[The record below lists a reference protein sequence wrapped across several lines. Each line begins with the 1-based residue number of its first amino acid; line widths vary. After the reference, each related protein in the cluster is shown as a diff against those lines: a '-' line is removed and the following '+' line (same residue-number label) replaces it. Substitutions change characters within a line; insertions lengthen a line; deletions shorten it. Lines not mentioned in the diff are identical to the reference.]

1 MAYPRRVL
9 IVEDEML
16 IALLVE
22 DALTASGV
30 QVAGIATTVQEALKE
45 AVKTEFDC
53 AILDVHLHGKDVY
66 PVADALAARG
76 RPFVFATGYGR
87 GGLCEK
93 YQDRP
98 SLPKPF
104 NGYDLERALEKL

>member
-53 AILDVHLHGKDVY
+53 AILDVHLHGEDVY
-66 PVADALAARG
+66 PVADVLAQKG
-76 RPFVFATGYGR
+76 VPFVFASGYGKAGLPERHR
-87 GGLCEK
+87 G
-93 YQDRP
+93 RP
-98 SLPKPF
+98 TLLKPF
-104 NGYDLERALEKL
+104 MPSDLEHVLASL